1 MKEFGKYLNLRK
13 KTSPFQEKELFCEIV
28 EVLESTIRRSRKL
41 YKEHGLEFQE
51 YDENFFIII
60 ENLFYLNY
68 GEWKTEII
76 SWYFW
81 ERADDLGNIGELE
94 YEDLSTGK
102 KRVVIVKNAEDLW
115 DILKEIESNGD

>member
-1 MKEFGKYLNLRK
+1 MKSFGKHLTLKK
-13 KTSPFQEKELFCEIV
+13 KTSPFQEKELFCDVIEI
-28 EVLESTIRRSRKL
+28 LEATISRSRKL
-41 YKEHGLEFQE
+41 YKEYGLEFQE

-68 GEWKTEII
+68 GDWKTEII
-76 SWYFW
+76 SWYLW
-81 ERADDLGNIGELE
+81 EREDDQGNIGELE

-102 KRVVIVKNAEDLW
+102 KRVVIVKCSEDLW

>member
-1 MKEFGKYLNLRK
+1 MKSFGKHLTLKK
-13 KTSPFQEKELFCEIV
+13 KTSPLQEKELFCDVIEI
-28 EVLESTIRRSRKL
+28 LEATISRSRKL
-41 YKEHGLEFQE
+41 YKEYGLEFQE

-68 GEWKTEII
+68 GDWKTEII
-76 SWYFW
+76 SWYLW
-81 ERADDLGNIGELE
+81 EREDDQGNIGELE

-102 KRVVIVKNAEDLW
+102 KRVVIVKCAEDLW